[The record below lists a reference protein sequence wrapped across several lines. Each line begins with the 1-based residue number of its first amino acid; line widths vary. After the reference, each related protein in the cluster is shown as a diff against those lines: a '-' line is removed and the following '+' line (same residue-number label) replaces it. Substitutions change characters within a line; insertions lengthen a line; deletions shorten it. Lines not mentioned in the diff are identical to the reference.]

1 LLIVIF
7 LLLTPWVV
15 NNGDQIGSFIPLS
28 NETVGNYQSNTCEI
42 SLFQFL
48 SIDHIE
54 NFEIRFDKS
63 GSINCFSK
71 INGADF
77 FNNKLIVYLG
87 TNLNIDFLLQ
97 SIFWLVLISFIPVS
111 KKKTPLKFQNISI
124 FLTTL
129 LFCVHFIAESGYYN
143 LNSKIYSQDFNDNFL
158 LYSLLITV
166 FILLKIFLL
175 LMENRLNSFVEYL
188 PFLFVLVGSYHSLN
202 LNIFLIVFVFI
213 GINYTIQNRKLLF
226 GLFILIP
233 ISSFW
238 VESISKEFVFFDI
251 DKLNGFSSSAY
262 NPLSILFWSFAYYF
276 LIVGFV
282 NLLNRTNKNLNLERI
297 KFNFLVSGSLLLFL
311 SIISAL
317 STVGNFL
324 IYYFLGLQ
332 KTGSKSLESV
342 QENAWRGISSSA
354 ESVGEFYAF
363 VILIVAILAIRTKT
377 YRLKNV
383 EYVLLI
389 ANMYGL
395 YRSNNFAA
403 FTSLL
408 VLIIIFFLYSNIE
421 NKKQL
426 IVLTLM
432 TLSLF
437 PVIYLSIFNTYSLE
451 DASRKLIKEG
461 LEISY
466 IENLDRN
473 EWNLNAVDQNRF
485 LEVLQNQKDKDAVS
499 SSLTYLVEK
508 YHYSDRNYIPNI
520 TTTLS
525 TIASPINR
533 GEKWGVFFGKY
544 DPSVKTLFFGTGV
557 NNIVNFYLNHPTKV
571 NEGLV
576 LPHSSILS
584 YLIFIGINGLIV
596 FLGFI
601 LFKIYKN
608 RDNPIYLIF
617 LTFFIINILKSDG
630 LLYLNSFILFIF
642 VIFCDRLLLKE
653 KTVNE

>member
-1 LLIVIF
+1 
-7 LLLTPWVV
+7 
-15 NNGDQIGSFIPLS
+15 
-28 NETVGNYQSNTCEI
+28 
-42 SLFQFL
+42 
-48 SIDHIE
+48 
-54 NFEIRFDKS
+54 
-63 GSINCFSK
+63 
-71 INGADF
+71 
-77 FNNKLIVYLG
+77 
-87 TNLNIDFLLQ
+87 
-97 SIFWLVLISFIPVS
+97 
-111 KKKTPLKFQNISI
+111 
-124 FLTTL
+124 
-129 LFCVHFIAESGYYN
+129 
-143 LNSKIYSQDFNDNFL
+143 
-158 LYSLLITV
+158 
-166 FILLKIFLL
+166 
-175 LMENRLNSFVEYL
+175 
-188 PFLFVLVGSYHSLN
+188 
-202 LNIFLIVFVFI
+202 
-213 GINYTIQNRKLLF
+213 
-226 GLFILIP
+226 
-233 ISSFW
+233 
-238 VESISKEFVFFDI
+238 
-251 DKLNGFSSSAY
+251 
-262 NPLSILFWSFAYYF
+262 
-276 LIVGFV
+276 
-282 NLLNRTNKNLNLERI
+282 
-297 KFNFLVSGSLLLFL
+297 
-311 SIISAL
+311 
-317 STVGNFL
+317 
-324 IYYFLGLQ
+324 
-332 KTGSKSLESV
+332 V

-389 ANMYGL
+389 ANIYGL

-421 NKKQL
+421 NKKQS
-426 IVLTLM
+426 IVLPLM

-533 GEKWGVFFGKY
+533 GEKWGVFFGKF

-557 NNIVNFYLNHPTKV
+557 NNIVDFYLNHPTKV